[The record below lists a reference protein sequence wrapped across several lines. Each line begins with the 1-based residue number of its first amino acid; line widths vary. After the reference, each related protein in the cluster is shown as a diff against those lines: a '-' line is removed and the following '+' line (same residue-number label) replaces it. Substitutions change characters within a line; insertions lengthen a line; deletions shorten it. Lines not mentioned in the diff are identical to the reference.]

1 MSNGSNACRT
11 AAHRWNT
18 LVSLGVEA
26 CSICGCSPRSAAFPP
41 HSPPSVSRLCS
52 SDSLVLRHC
61 PTPRRRTCGPYGPGP
76 SPAVLWS
83 AATAEASEV
92 SRFSCM
98 KCLGV
103 SGVYDYAGLNRDS
116 RLRLCPCCLPLD
128 QQRRHPDLVFSK
140 LDTQPTYSPVYASSY
155 TSRCTTQNSGP
166 SGSLLL
172 PRKNFPFS
180 ASCRFIPAHWSP
192 TLRTERRRAKDG
204 ASSILVI
211 LDPHF
216 KQITTDGRADIP
228 VNFSSAGAARSEN
241 RRFRATRRRPAKAQ
255 AASSAAAHRA

>member
-1 MSNGSNACRT
+1 MRAVR
-11 AAHRWNT
+11 
-18 LVSLGVEA
+18 
-26 CSICGCSPRSAAFPP
+26 
-41 HSPPSVSRLCS
+41 
-52 SDSLVLRHC
+52 
-61 PTPRRRTCGPYGPGP
+61 PGP

-192 TLRTERRRAKDG
+192 TLATQGWGVLNPFQVGFQNHQQSRVPHIWRALCARCGKPQISTPLHSGRDDKVDG
-204 ASSILVI
+204 AVDEVFAFLSVI
-211 LDPHF
+211 PEGNLLYCGCSVCTIRIHPFFTCCH
-216 KQITTDGRADIP
+216 TLT
-228 VNFSSAGAARSEN
+228 
-241 RRFRATRRRPAKAQ
+241 
-255 AASSAAAHRA
+255 ASSDCILPPGKES

>member
-1 MSNGSNACRT
+1 ML
-11 AAHRWNT
+11 AAQPPIDGTRW
-18 LVSLGVEA
+18 S
-26 CSICGCSPRSAAFPP
+26 R
-41 HSPPSVSRLCS
+41 SVSRRARFAVVLP
-52 SDSLVLRHC
+52 DQQPSLLTLR
-61 PTPRRRTCGPYGPGP
+61 PRFPVFVRVIHRYYSTVRLLGDVHAGRTAWAFSRRPVG
-76 SPAVLWS
+76 S
-83 AATAEASEV
+83 TAGASEV

-116 RLRLCPCCLPLD
+116 RLRPCPCCLPLD

-192 TLRTERRRAKDG
+192 TLV
-204 ASSILVI
+204 SY
-211 LDPHF
+211 P
-216 KQITTDGRADIP
+216 
-228 VNFSSAGAARSEN
+228 ARSIFMVCGPRTGYVVGYKAECSSN
-241 RRFRATRRRPAKAQ
+241 RIF
-255 AASSAAAHRA
+255 HRK

>member
-1 MSNGSNACRT
+1 MRAVR
-11 AAHRWNT
+11 
-18 LVSLGVEA
+18 
-26 CSICGCSPRSAAFPP
+26 
-41 HSPPSVSRLCS
+41 
-52 SDSLVLRHC
+52 
-61 PTPRRRTCGPYGPGP
+61 PGP

-192 TLRTERRRAKDG
+192 TLRTEQRRAKDG
-204 ASSILVI
+204 APSIGWRFWIHASS
-211 LDPHF
+211 
-216 KQITTDGRADIP
+216 
-228 VNFSSAGAARSEN
+228 
-241 RRFRATRRRPAKAQ
+241 RFRVPHPCVARVGDHNRWQRRLPAMIFGKQPSVFSRCHTFVISTGAQ
-255 AASSAAAHRA
+255 RSGEMTN

>member
-1 MSNGSNACRT
+1 MRAVR
-11 AAHRWNT
+11 
-18 LVSLGVEA
+18 
-26 CSICGCSPRSAAFPP
+26 
-41 HSPPSVSRLCS
+41 
-52 SDSLVLRHC
+52 
-61 PTPRRRTCGPYGPGP
+61 PGP

-192 TLRTERRRAKDG
+192 TLRTER
-204 ASSILVI
+204 
-211 LDPHF
+211 
-216 KQITTDGRADIP
+216 
-228 VNFSSAGAARSEN
+228 
-241 RRFRATRRRPAKAQ
+241 
-255 AASSAAAHRA
+255 HRARYGARIIKGAQSGVSFGCLGKNQKPTAKERPDEYQED